1 MNKEMIRRISLKMLP
16 RKKWKL
22 LHYFNYYWS
31 LLILVF
37 GIILNMT
44 NADLKM
50 KKKKEKLNINNDK
63 INNYC
68 N

>member
-50 KKKKEKLNINNDK
+50 KKKSWNNNK

>member
-1 MNKEMIRRISLKMLP
+1 MNKEMIRRISLKILP
-16 RKKWKL
+16 CKKCKL

-31 LLILVF
+31 LLINLVF

-50 KKKKEKLNINNDK
+50 KKKSWNNNK